1 MIGRRNGKSS
11 APRAETDPVV
21 RAVQAAVNETLLD
34 HKRSGH
40 PVVFADEQ
48 GNPVWVPA
56 DEIVI
61 PVLDEPTP
69 KAKPKRRSKHDR

>member
-1 MIGRRNGKSS
+1 MIRQNKHNSP
-11 APRAETDPVV
+11 APRPETDPVV
-21 RAVQAAVNETLLD
+21 RAIQEAANKVLLD

-61 PVLDEPTP
+61 PALDEPKP

>member
-1 MIGRRNGKSS
+1 MGKKPSKARSS
-11 APRAETDPVV
+11 AQRIETDPVV
-21 RAVQAAVNETLLD
+21 RVINLAVDKVMLD
-34 HKRSGH
+34 HKRFGH
-40 PVVFADEQ
+40 PVVADEQ

-56 DEIVI
+56 AEIVI

>member
-1 MIGRRNGKSS
+1 MGRKMSKAKSNV
-11 APRAETDPVV
+11 PRAETDPVV
-21 RAVQAAVNETLLD
+21 RAVQRAVNETLLD

-56 DEIVI
+56 EEIVI
-61 PVLDEPTP
+61 PPLDEP
-69 KAKPKRRSKHDR
+69 KPKRPSKHNR

>member
-1 MIGRRNGKSS
+1 MAKKS
-11 APRAETDPVV
+11 RAAKSNAHRIETDPVV

-40 PVVFADEQ
+40 PVVFADEH

-61 PVLDEPTP
+61 PPLDEP
-69 KAKPKRRSKHDR
+69 KPKRRSKHNR